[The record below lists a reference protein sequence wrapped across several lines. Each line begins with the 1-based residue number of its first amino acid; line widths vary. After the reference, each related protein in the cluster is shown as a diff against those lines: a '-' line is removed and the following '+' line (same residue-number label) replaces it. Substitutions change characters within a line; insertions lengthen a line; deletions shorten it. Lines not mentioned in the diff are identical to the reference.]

1 MAQKVIEV
9 VGISKASFADAARN
23 AVLEAAK
30 TVRGLK
36 WGRVKEL
43 ELRLEGEKVVE
54 YRANTCL
61 YFDVER

>member
-1 MAQKVIEV
+1 MVQKE
-9 VGISKASFADAARN
+9 SFADAARN
-23 AVLEAAK
+23 AVVEAAK

-43 ELRLEGEKVVE
+43 ELRLDGEKIVE
-54 YRANTCL
+54 YRANTAL

>member
-1 MAQKVIEV
+1 MVQKVIEV
-9 VGISKASFADAARN
+9 VGISKESFADAARN
-23 AVLEAAK
+23 AVVEAAK

-43 ELRLEGEKVVE
+43 ELRLDGEKIVE
-54 YRANTCL
+54 YRANTAL